1 MTTKDRNIAILNWLS
16 QCGEIADIFCLVG
29 KAKNDN
35 TVFVPNVSEEWTK
48 EFNDGT
54 GEKELT
60 FTLITYKDITTE
72 PNTNDNAKAQ
82 FDVEK
87 VMEWVREQNA
97 NSNYPQFADNETIFE
112 IEVLE
117 NMPTM
122 AGADEKTAKFMFA
135 VKINYYKGD

>member
-1 MTTKDRNIAILNWLS
+1 MTITDKRTAILNWLY
-16 QCGEIADIFCLVG
+16 QCKEIKDIFCLVG
-29 KAKNDN
+29 EAKNDN
-35 TVFVPNVSEEWTK
+35 TVFVPNVADEWTK

-72 PNTNDNAKAQ
+72 PNTNDNAVMQ

-87 VMEWVREQNA
+87 IMEWIKEQNKIE
-97 NSNYPQFADNETIFE
+97 NYPVFADNEIIFD

-117 NMPTM
+117 NMPNV
-122 AGADEKTAKFMFA
+122 AGLDEKTAKFMFA

>member
-1 MTTKDRNIAILNWLS
+1 MTIKDKNTAILNWLF
-16 QCGEIADIFCLVG
+16 QCEEIKDIFCLVG
-29 KAKNDN
+29 KAENNN
-35 TVFVPNVSEEWTK
+35 TVFVPDVSEEWTK

-72 PNTNDNAKAQ
+72 PNTNDNAVIQ

-87 VMEWVREQNA
+87 IMEWIKEQNKIG
-97 NSNYPQFADNETIFE
+97 NYPEFADNEIIFD

-117 NMPTM
+117 NMPNV
-122 AGADEKTAKFMFA
+122 AGVDEKTAKFMFA